1 MQDVDPLFLALSRFR
16 RRRFEEC
23 IQGCNRGIRENGSD
37 IALICLKTA
46 AMTSMA
52 YEVDPQDEAEAP
64 LDEETIANIPRPGT
78 SLKSQVSLGQSRP
91 QTSSLLDSFGQ
102 RPNTSQ
108 ARPKT
113 VLGREL
119 RLVTA
124 SVAQIDDAECSF
136 NMSRLNFQK
145 IAQSPFLSLCI
156 AEHLF
161 YFLVDSKRA
170 IELAVECSAASN
182 HTDWFWKEFLG
193 RAYCKL
199 GEIMNLRANIS
210 EY

>member
-1 MQDVDPLFLALSRFR
+1 MEGVDPLFLALSRWR

-37 IALICLKTA
+37 VALLCLKTT

-52 YEVDPQDEAEAP
+52 YEVDPQDEVEAP
-64 LDEETIANIPRPGT
+64 LDEETIATIPRPGT
-78 SLKSQVSLGQSRP
+78 SLKSQGLLGQSRP
-91 QTSSLLDSFGQ
+91 QTKDSFG

-156 AEHLF
+156 AEHLL
-161 YFLVDSKRA
+161 YFLVDTKRA
-170 IELAVECSAASN
+170 IELAVECSAAVG

-199 GEIMNLRANIS
+199 GLKFCYILKILS
-210 EY
+210 F